1 MNTKL
6 SLVVAAI
13 ALFGVGIANACPP
26 PPPGPPPEVGESAES
41 HAARVAAYQAGLEA
55 DHQAWL
61 HARQVSLWD
70 EADAVFIARITRV
83 EPHHLTYI
91 GDTQRV
97 SLRAEQSLKGR
108 RYNSSFSLRY
118 TDATSCGPMPSFAAI
133 NGAVGDRF
141 VVFVRGGRPGQ
152 STVQQTIAPSDITD
166 ERIRAA
172 LDAALNH

>member
-1 MNTKL
+1 MKSVL
-6 SLVVAAI
+6 LLAA
-13 ALFGVGIANACPP
+13 ALTFLAATPAAACL
-26 PPPGPPPEVGESAES
+26 PPPGPPPEAGESAES
-41 HAARVAAYQAGLEA
+41 HAARYAAWRAEQDAQHA
-55 DHQAWL
+55 AWL
-61 HARQVSLWD
+61 HQRQVTLWD

-83 EPHHLTYI
+83 EADRQAYF

-108 RYNSSFSLRY
+108 RYRSSFGLRY
-118 TDATSCGPMPSFAAI
+118 TDATSCGPLPSFAAI

-152 STVQQTIAPSDITD
+152 STVQQTIAPADITD

-172 LDAALNH
+172 LDAALSR